1 MKQTSY
7 LKGEILKAALR
18 TSTVTARANTTAY
31 ALGDRVMLGT
41 ADLNVY
47 ECVVAGT
54 SAGVPP
60 AFNTNIGDT
69 TVDGGV
75 TWLTLKQG
83 LPKRPNYV
91 ALFTVAPTDAAAGT
105 EVVGGS
111 YARQVYQPS
120 DANWTPATSAGDA
133 SNKVAVTFP
142 APTANWGDVVAFGV
156 LDRLT
161 GGNLLWWGEL
171 TQSLPVNNGDVAP
184 SFAIASVHVLDGQHR
199 NPGLRVTV
207 P

>member
-7 LKGEILKAALR
+7 LAGEVLKAALR

-31 ALGDRVMLGT
+31 NVGDRVMLGT

-47 ECVVAGT
+47 ECIVAGN
-54 SAGVPP
+54 SAGAPP
-60 AFNTNIGDT
+60 SFNTNIGDT

-91 ALFTVAPTDAAAGT
+91 GLFTVAPTEAGGGT

-111 YARQVYQPS
+111 YARQVYQPG
-120 DANWTPATSAGDA
+120 DANWTAATAQGDA
-133 SNKVAVTFP
+133 SNKVAITFP
-142 APTANWGDVVAFGV
+142 APTANWGDVVAFGIF
-156 LDRLT
+156 DRLT
-161 GGNLLWWGEL
+161 GGNLLWWGEVTSPL
-171 TQSLPVNNGDVAP
+171 TVNNGDAAP
-184 SFAIASVHVLDGQHR
+184 AFAIGAVHVLDKVFR
-199 NPGLRVTV
+199 NPGLRATV